1 MDERT
6 LTKRL
11 EELIDAERAALIS
24 GDFDRISELLDEKE
38 RLVGSLHD
46 LPLDHEVLTPLSDGL
61 RRNQE
66 LFDAALAGIRNVAAR
81 LGDLNRVRKSV
92 ETYDSTGKK
101 HSLSAPE
108 VQRLERRA

>member
-6 LTKRL
+6 LSQQL
-11 EELIDAERAALIS
+11 EELIDAERTALIN
-24 GDFDRISELLDEKE
+24 GDFDRIAELLEEKQ
-38 RLVGSLHD
+38 RLIGSLHD
-46 LPLDHEVLTPLSDGL
+46 LPLDRQTVAPLSDGL

-92 ETYDSTGKK
+92 ETYDSKGKK
-101 HSLSAPE
+101 HSLDAPD